1 MILNHYKT
9 AFEDVEN
16 QLQTW
21 DKEYEEGT
29 FSSPKEALWAF
40 AQLLRDVKEKH
51 KLNSFLP

>member
-16 QLQTW
+16 QLQTL

-51 KLNSFLP
+51 KLESFLP